1 MGLKDFLGGNRKRH
15 FFLSTA
21 GEYQPLAEPHACW
34 ELDRMRDSL
43 RDDYML
49 VRIEPP
55 FRDERI
61 GPEDLDTLILSTRLR
76 PHSLYPITSWPVHV
90 YVTRVVEPAIL
101 KALRF
106 KKEEVQLLAW
116 GAIFETLKDAE
127 EVAKRFRRAS

>member
-1 MGLKDFLGGNRKRH
+1 
-15 FFLSTA
+15 
-21 GEYQPLAEPHACW
+21 
-34 ELDRMRDSL
+34 MRDSF

-55 FRDERI
+55 FGDERI
-61 GPEDLDTLILSTRLR
+61 GPEDVDTLILSTRLM

-101 KALRF
+101 KALEF

-116 GAIFETLKDAE
+116 GTIFETLKDAE